1 MAKNNKIC
9 VCDGTRYSYCNTCSA
24 DNSKPSWMNMFCS
37 ENCKNLFQAAT
48 DYYAG
53 ELTPSKAKAIV
64 ENADLSNKDNFKPSI
79 VKFIDEL
86 SSVKAEEIVDTVS
99 EVVEAP
105 ETKENASIEEVKAE
119 EVKIDSEPSDEVVE
133 VSEETKEDVS
143 EKKPYKKN
151 RKKYFEN

>member
-1 MAKNNKIC
+1 MAKNNKTC
-9 VCDGTRYSYCNTCSA
+9 VCDGKRYSYCPHCSA

-53 ELTPSKAKAIV
+53 ELTPSKAKVIV

-79 VKFIDEL
+79 VRFIDEL
-86 SSVKAEEIVDTVS
+86 SSVKAEEIVNTVS

-105 ETKENASIEEVKAE
+105 EMKENASNEEVKVE
-119 EVKIDSEPSDEVVE
+119 EVKIDSEPSDKAVW
-133 VSEETKEDVS
+133 VSEEVREDVS
-143 EKKPYKKN
+143 TKKPYKKN
-151 RKKYFEN
+151 KKKYFEN

>member
-1 MAKNNKIC
+1 
-9 VCDGTRYSYCNTCSA
+9 
-24 DNSKPSWMNMFCS
+24 MNMFCS

-64 ENADLSNKDNFKPSI
+64 EKADLSNKDNFKPSI

-86 SSVKAEEIVDTVS
+86 SGVKAEEIVDTVS
-99 EVVEAP
+99 EAVEAP
-105 ETKENASIEEVKAE
+105 ETKENASSEEVKAE

-133 VSEETKEDVS
+133 VLEEVKEDVS

>member
-1 MAKNNKIC
+1 
-9 VCDGTRYSYCNTCSA
+9 
-24 DNSKPSWMNMFCS
+24 MNMFCS

-64 ENADLSNKDNFKPSI
+64 EKADLSNKDNFKPSI

-86 SSVKAEEIVDTVS
+86 SGVKAEEIVDAVS
-99 EVVEAP
+99 EAVEVP
-105 ETKENASIEEVKAE
+105 ETKENDSSEEVKAE

-133 VSEETKEDVS
+133 VLEEVKEDVS

>member
-1 MAKNNKIC
+1 MAKNNKTC
-9 VCDGTRYSYCNTCSA
+9 TVCKTLYSYCPHCSA

-64 ENADLSNKDNFKPSI
+64 EKADLSNKDNFKPSI

-86 SSVKAEEIVDTVS
+86 SGVKAEEIVDTVS

-105 ETKENASIEEVKAE
+105 ETKENSSSEEVKAE

-133 VSEETKEDVS
+133 VLEEVKEDVS

-151 RKKYFEN
+151 RKRYFEN